1 MRVALIFVAL
11 AFVHTRAESGAAYA
25 TDPQKVLRYDFGV
38 AESSFDPA
46 KSLVYLFGHCPLG
59 NFCCAATLRLSRPS
73 GANGAEHAG
82 RMPEISADYR
92 TFTLRVKPGIY
103 VADDAAFRGKKRELV
118 AEDYVYSIKRL
129 FDPALSSP
137 SLGDIENDLAGSTAL
152 LKHVRAGNKMDYD
165 ALLEGLRTLD
175 RYTIQIKLVEQN
187 PQSMYNMANPVVASA
202 VAREVVVDHHSS
214 DFGAHPVGTG
224 AYKLAFWKRSS
235 KMEFEYNPNFR
246 ESYFDG
252 NPAADDPLG
261 DRKSVV

>member
-1 MRVALIFVAL
+1 
-11 AFVHTRAESGAAYA
+11 
-25 TDPQKVLRYDFGV
+25 
-38 AESSFDPA
+38 
-46 KSLVYLFGHCPLG
+46 
-59 NFCCAATLRLSRPS
+59 
-73 GANGAEHAG
+73 
-82 RMPEISADYR
+82 MPEISADYR

-187 PQSMYNMANPVVASA
+187 PQSMYNMANPVVVSA

-224 AYKLAFWKRSS
+224 AYKLAFLNRSS

-261 DRKSVV
+261 QAVLATMKGKRVPQLSRIAVTVNEEEQPRYLSFLNNELTFCFWYPALMQIWSCHRTCLRQISPSRAFNWDRIRAWKCVTYFST